1 MSFSNH
7 SSMKPRPNCEEI
19 SHSIKPKNS
28 HSIDYH
34 NIDYHDPFTNYDHK
48 NSETDKDFN
57 QIENQFSSDLGEK
70 DSIKK

>member
-7 SSMKPRPNCEEI
+7 SSSKPRPNCEEI
-19 SHSIKPKNS
+19 SHSFKPKNN

-34 NIDYHDPFTNYDHK
+34 NIDHLDPFTNYDK
-48 NSETDKDFN
+48 NSETGKDFN
-57 QIENQFSSDLGEK
+57 QIENQFLSDLGEK